1 MPERSESPAM
11 ASDPRIE
18 AAARAMSALTCWPP
32 DDEAEALLWRE
43 QAQEALA
50 AADAADP
57 LRDRDRVVP
66 IIERALMEARAERD
80 NVSVEAHHWMGQA
93 ARYREAL
100 ERIAAKD
107 PKFSAA
113 SHIARGALKRRTRA
127 AASSAVARRM
137 RMSGMGG
144 SPF

>member
-113 SHIARGALKRRTRA
+113 SHIARGAL
-127 AASSAVARRM
+127 
-137 RMSGMGG
+137 GG
-144 SPF
+144 SDGCLDPEQAFGAVQSGPDEADD